1 MTVLGS
7 TIVRC
12 LFAFY
17 KPKWLDAIFWR
28 CFVLKFMKSDWSKP
42 LKQSGNYFD
51 LFCLIQ
57 NVSFWAIFKPL
68 YLMDSLQYG
77 WDNQLQYDWDN
88 QLKALT
94 SVTFFLRS
102 LFSHQKP
109 WSIYFIFR
117 LEIIPIKE
125 SYNLI
130 GQWHKANKEITA
142 ILMLD

>member
-1 MTVLGS
+1 MSEHSNQIWVLDS

-17 KPKWLDAIFWR
+17 KPKWLDTFFWK

-51 LFCLIQ
+51 LFYLIQ
-57 NVSFWAIFKPL
+57 NVSFWSIFKPL

-77 WDNQLQYDWDN
+77 WDNQL
-88 QLKALT
+88 KVLT

-102 LFSHQKP
+102 LFL
-109 WSIYFIFR
+109 YFIFR

-130 GQWHKANKEITA
+130 GQWHKANKEIIA